1 MIAQLS
7 GTVAHIHD
15 DRMILD
21 VNGVGYAVQVCR
33 AVLNSGA
40 RTGQFL
46 TLPIETQV
54 REDAITLFGFA
65 SHEEQAWFRL
75 LQTVQGVGAKVALA
89 ILGILPPDALS
100 LAIAAQDKTAV
111 QRADGVGPKLAVR
124 IVTELKDKT
133 TSPAF
138 ANITIPS
145 AITIAANVNNSAAQ
159 DAISALTNLGYG
171 RSEAAQAIARA
182 AQTLGDT
189 AALNDLIKLGLR
201 ELAA

>member
-7 GTVAHIHD
+7 GTVAHLSD
-15 DRMILD
+15 DRLILD
-21 VNGVGYAVQVCR
+21 VGGVGYAVQVTR
-33 AVLNSGA
+33 AVLNTGL
-40 RTGQFL
+40 RTGQAL
-46 TLPIETQV
+46 VLPVETQV

-75 LQTVQGVGAKVALA
+75 LQSVQGVGAKVALA
-89 ILGILPPDALS
+89 ILGILPPDALQ

-124 IVTELKDKT
+124 IVTELKDKVIALAAII
-133 TSPAF
+133 PAK
-138 ANITIPS
+138 AGTH
-145 AITIAANVNNSAAQ
+145 AANVNNSAAQ

-171 RSEAAQAIARA
+171 RSEAAQAVARA
-182 AQTLGDT
+182 ASALGDK
-189 AALNDLIKLGLR
+189 AALNDLITSGLK